1 MMDKT
6 IKSYTR
12 HNFRTIPQMA
22 SVSDQ
27 MIHEIDITARVFP
40 FKTNSYVVDE
50 LIDWTNVDTDPM
62 FTLNFPRRE
71 MLEKRHY
78 GAVEKL
84 VGGQEPDDVIA
95 RMVQQIRL
103 SLNPNPAGQEQNV
116 PSLGEIKLK
125 GIQHKY
131 PETVLFFP
139 SQGQTCHAYCTFCFR
154 WPQFSGMSELKFTMK
169 ETDLFLKYLSLHRE
183 VTDILFTGGD
193 PMVMSADVLSAYL
206 LPLLGPE
213 YSHIHTIR
221 IGTKSLSYWP
231 YRYLTDKDSDDI
243 IRLFEAITAAGK
255 NLSIQAHF
263 NHPVE
268 LSTDAVSRA
277 IARIRA
283 TGAQIRTQSPL
294 LRHINDRPELWSRMW
309 RKQVDLGCIPY
320 YMFIVRDTGA
330 KRFFELPLERCWNV
344 FRRAYRQVSG
354 LCRTVRGPSMS
365 DHAGKIQMLGVQEVR
380 GEKVFVLRFIQGRNP
395 KWVDIPFF
403 ARYDPKA
410 TWFNQLKPA
419 FDDKFFFEEHPAK
432 LSVTKP
438 FLFE

>member
-1 MMDKT
+1 MDKT

-12 HNFRTIPQMA
+12 HNFRTIPQMD
-22 SVSDQ
+22 SVSGQ
-27 MIHEIDITARVFP
+27 MIREIDLTSRVFP
-40 FKTNSYVVDE
+40 FKTNNYVVDE
-50 LIDWTNVDTDPM
+50 LIDWTNVDTDPV

-78 GAVEKL
+78 SAVEKL
-84 VGGQEPDDVIA
+84 VDGQENDEVIA
-95 RMVQQIRL
+95 RAVQQIRL

-154 WPQFSGMSELKFTMK
+154 WPQFSGMSELKFAMK
-169 ETDLFLKYLSLHRE
+169 ETDLFLKYLGLHRE

-193 PMVMSADVLSAYL
+193 PMVMSAGVLGAYL
-206 LPLLGPE
+206 LPLLGPD
-213 YSHIHTIR
+213 YGHIRTIR
-221 IGTKSLSYWP
+221 IGTKSLAYWP
-231 YRYLTDKDSDDI
+231 YRYLTDKDSDDLL
-243 IRLFEAITAAGK
+243 RLFETVTAAGK

-268 LSTDAVSRA
+268 LSTDAVERA
-277 IARIRA
+277 IARIRGA
-283 TGAQIRTQSPL
+283 GAQIRTQSPV

-309 RKQVDLGCIPY
+309 RRQVDLGCIPY

-330 KRFFELPLERCWNV
+330 KRFFELPLEKCWNI

-365 DHAGKIQMLGVQEVR
+365 DHAGKIQILGVQEVR

-403 ARYDPKA
+403 AGYDPKA

-419 FDDKFFFEEHPAK
+419 FDDRFFFEEHPGK
-432 LSVTKP
+432 LRVTKP